1 MTILQKFKGKSFLDL
16 FWSFSDNLLQQI
28 INFVVG
34 IILARLLLPEEFGLI
49 GIITVFLTISL
60 VFVDGGFS
68 AALINKKQTTEV
80 DYNTVFYSNIAIS
93 ALIYLVIF
101 LSAGWVGSFFDDP
114 RIADLLRLAGLN
126 ILLISFSSIHRTII
140 VRNLN
145 FRLITVV
152 STIAV
157 VISACCAVYMAY
169 HGYGVYSLIY
179 RILIGEVITIM
190 LFWTVNKWRPAALFS
205 VQSFKE
211 MFRYGGNLFVSNL
224 LNTLNTNIYYLIIG
238 KFFSPVQLGY
248 YTRAIT
254 FRDLASTNISNTIK
268 RVSFS
273 TLSKITEKKELSRKF
288 EFFRTV
294 TYLLISFS
302 MLILFFCSREII
314 LILLKEKWLPS
325 VSILKIMSLAGVFMA
340 VYNQNLDFLA
350 VIGKT
355 KRYLHIEV
363 LGKILILPVIFAG
376 IYYGFTVFLA
386 GIVLQS
392 IVMFII
398 VSLQL
403 EFIEI
408 GTFRKQMLLVL
419 EFGAAIFALY
429 MVDGYFSAA
438 FSNIYVLAIIRI
450 LAVLILWLLFNF
462 RRLKLLI
469 KPL

>member
-1 MTILQKFKGKSFLDL
+1 
-16 FWSFSDNLLQQI
+16 
-28 INFVVG
+28 
-34 IILARLLLPEEFGLI
+34 
-49 GIITVFLTISL
+49 
-60 VFVDGGFS
+60 
-68 AALINKKQTTEV
+68 
-80 DYNTVFYSNIAIS
+80 
-93 ALIYLVIF
+93 
-101 LSAGWVGSFFDDP
+101 
-114 RIADLLRLAGLN
+114 
-126 ILLISFSSIHRTII
+126 
-140 VRNLN
+140 
-145 FRLITVV
+145 
-152 STIAV
+152 
-157 VISACCAVYMAY
+157 
-169 HGYGVYSLIY
+169 
-179 RILIGEVITIM
+179 
-190 LFWTVNKWRPAALFS
+190 
-205 VQSFKE
+205 
-211 MFRYGGNLFVSNL
+211 
-224 LNTLNTNIYYLIIG
+224 
-238 KFFSPVQLGY
+238 
-248 YTRAIT
+248 
-254 FRDLASTNISNTIK
+254 
-268 RVSFS
+268 
-273 TLSKITEKKELSRKF
+273 
-288 EFFRTV
+288 
-294 TYLLISFS
+294 

-403 EFIEI
+403 EFIES

-419 EFGAAIFALY
+419 EFGAAILALY

-438 FSNIYVLAIIRI
+438 FSNIYILVIIRI